1 MNLSQK
7 VEIIEGNTYTLTF
20 DAVSS
25 VDRTILA
32 GIGLSKDPW
41 TNTAESVSISTT
53 ITTYTLTHVA
63 TFGAADARVLFDVG
77 AELGRVAIDNV
88 SLIIGTGNIVTNGD
102 FENGSDSWL
111 VGVDDTT
118 SAPVETNGGNTYYSV
133 DVTAA
138 GNAYDVN
145 LSQKLEIIEGNTYT
159 LTFDAWSNV
168 DRTILAGIGLSK
180 DPWSNTAESVSI
192 TPTRTT
198 YTLTHTATFGA
209 TDARVL
215 FDLGAEIGTV
225 NIDDVSLS
233 SN

>member
-1 MNLSQK
+1 MKKITLF
-7 VEIIEGNTYTLTF
+7 ITLLTF
-20 DAVSS
+20 SLGFAHNLTYDFETSPVTEEFIAL
-25 VDRTILA
+25 D
-32 GIGLSKDPW
+32 GGL
-41 TNTAESVSISTT
+41 
-53 ITTYTLTHVA
+53 L
-63 TFGAADARVLFDVG
+63 
-77 AELGRVAIDNV
+77 
-88 SLIIGTGNIVTNGD
+88 TNGD